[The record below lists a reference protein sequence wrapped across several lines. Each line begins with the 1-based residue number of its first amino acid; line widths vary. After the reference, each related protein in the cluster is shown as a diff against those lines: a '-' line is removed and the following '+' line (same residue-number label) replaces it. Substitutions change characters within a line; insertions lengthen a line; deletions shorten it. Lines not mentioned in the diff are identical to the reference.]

1 MSGRQSALQHA
12 RLLSKGLSAQQHTTM
27 AVNSLQKELAAQSGE
42 VAELRG
48 EVVALRE
55 ELAAG
60 VAKGNLMLEQL
71 VEISSA
77 LLAKLAGESFI
88 EPLRM
93 VRAAREEEEL

>member
-1 MSGRQSALQHA
+1 MSA
-12 RLLSKGLSAQQHTTM
+12 M
-27 AVNSLQKELAAQSGE
+27 AVRSLQKELAAQGRTQSGE

>member
-1 MSGRQSALQHA
+1 MRGLRQ
-12 RLLSKGLSAQQHTTM
+12 
-27 AVNSLQKELAAQSGE
+27 ELAAQGRTQSGE

-93 VRAAREEEEL
+93 VRAAREEGNSNYLVGTSTTQRGTEYQ

>member
-1 MSGRQSALQHA
+1 MSA
-12 RLLSKGLSAQQHTTM
+12 M
-27 AVNSLQKELAAQSGE
+27 AVRSLQKELAAQGRTQSGE

-60 VAKGNLMLEQL
+60 VAKRDLMLEQL
-71 VEISSA
+71 LEISTA
-77 LLAKLAGESFI
+77 ALAKLAGESFI